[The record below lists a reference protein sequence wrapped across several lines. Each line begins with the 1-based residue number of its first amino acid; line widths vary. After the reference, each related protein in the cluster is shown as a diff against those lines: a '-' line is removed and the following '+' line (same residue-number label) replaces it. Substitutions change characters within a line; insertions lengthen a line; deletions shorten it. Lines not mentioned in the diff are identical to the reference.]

1 MDCGTA
7 GPRVGGRPNWIGVPR
22 KPGAIPA
29 GALRQCFAAAGT
41 GSKGRR
47 DRPRVRHG
55 ARKRSSEKK
64 PPPVISDIEDVGPG
78 GEPVGRDDASSARPH
93 SRLRQR
99 QGQRAG
105 RRGRRS
111 SVAWGSG
118 GLLCHGRMN
127 RCSLWLPGSK
137 KATQP
142 PRSQDE
148 RCPGL
153 RDRAISRPLA
163 KPLDSSSSTPA
174 RAPSRADGLRNFQVA
189 GGMLP

>member
-78 GEPVGRDDASSARPH
+78 GESVGRDDASSARPH

-99 QGQRAG
+99 QGQRAE
-105 RRGRRS
+105 RKGRRS
-111 SVAWGSG
+111 SMAWVLGGAALSWKNESLQSIVTRVQESSATPPVSGRAVSRTSGSRNIEG
-118 GLLCHGRMN
+118 VGEAFGFLRF
-127 RCSLWLPGSK
+127 RRRR
-137 KATQP
+137 A
-142 PRSQDE
+142 RSF
-148 RCPGL
+148 
-153 RDRAISRPLA
+153 AS
-163 KPLDSSSSTPA
+163 
-174 RAPSRADGLRNFQVA
+174 
-189 GGMLP
+189 